1 MIEGSAQKDFGPDGL
16 PLPFPMLADVLP
28 ADSPYWEEDPAAAVE
43 RIRQE
48 QIAQNR
54 AQLRTDL
61 ASGTRQLWDLEQEL
75 QGRAGTFLGWLQGA
89 YEVNEDFEQSLGEVI
104 AELCETFQEIKR
116 RYGIEIARELYN
128 EHPVILSSELP
139 GAAQFLSLGGSCG
152 GAAELAGVGFFMPE
166 EDITEAEMARA
177 AAYMN
182 AGGNAS
188 EVYKAIE
195 QNG

>member
-1 MIEGSAQKDFGPDGL
+1 MNENQNSAQSRPSPMSHDADLSSSLYHEDG
-16 PLPFPMLADVLP
+16 
-28 ADSPYWEEDPAAAVE
+28 AAAATE
-43 RIRQE
+43 RMYRE
-48 QIAQNR
+48 QITQNR

-75 QGRAGTFLGWLQGA
+75 QGRAGTFPGWLQGA

-139 GAAQFLSLGGSCG
+139 GTAQFLSLGGSCG

>member
-1 MIEGSAQKDFGPDGL
+1 MIEGAAQKDFGPDGL

-75 QGRAGTFLGWLQGA
+75 QGRAGTFPGWLQGA
-89 YEVNEDFEQSLGEVI
+89 YEVTEDFEQSLGEVI

-152 GAAELAGVGFFMPE
+152 VAA
-166 EDITEAEMARA
+166 
-177 AAYMN
+177 
-182 AGGNAS
+182 
-188 EVYKAIE
+188 
-195 QNG
+195 

>member
-1 MIEGSAQKDFGPDGL
+1 MHRTE
-16 PLPFPMLADVLP
+16 
-28 ADSPYWEEDPAAAVE
+28 
-43 RIRQE
+43 
-48 QIAQNR
+48 

-75 QGRAGTFLGWLQGA
+75 QGRAGTFPGWLQGA

-139 GAAQFLSLGGSCG
+139 GAAQFLSLGGS
-152 GAAELAGVGFFMPE
+152 AVGLRSWP
-166 EDITEAEMARA
+166 
-177 AAYMN
+177 
-182 AGGNAS
+182 AS
-188 EVYKAIE
+188 GSSCRRKISRKLKWHGP
-195 QNG
+195 QRI